1 MDKLDRNPSNNNK
14 SNLRRVTASQNS
26 QNKTKRLGTTSQYIG
41 VSFIKAKG
49 KWKACI
55 HVYGITRH
63 IGLFDEE
70 KTAALA
76 SIEEGLT
83 NLDNAIK
90 IRPSYFDAME
100 YQNLLWRE
108 KAKFEKDD
116 ARKADLIRQAYQVSE
131 KALALRLRAQQEEAA
146 RPKKLGT
153 IGGK

>member
-55 HVYGITRH
+55 HVNGITRH

-76 SIEEGLT
+76 R
-83 NLDNAIK
+83 DN
-90 IRPSYFDAME
+90 Y
-100 YQNLLWRE
+100 N
-108 KAKFEKDD
+108 
-116 ARKADLIRQAYQVSE
+116 
-131 KALALRLRAQQEEAA
+131 
-146 RPKKLGT
+146 
-153 IGGK
+153 